1 MKKMDIRVKR
11 TYQMLNDA
19 LASLLK
25 EKSFEDLTVLEICD
39 AAGVHRATFYK
50 HFVDKYDFL
59 NTCFRMKIDELGFEN
74 MEHSITPDGMR
85 KNITRILYKVLLFV
99 EANKGFLF
107 AVSTDKSAS
116 SFNDILTTAIASLIE
131 EKINSN
137 PLLADSLDHQVPMIA
152 NYYAGAVVGL
162 IKWWA
167 KTDAPCT
174 VQDFLEFVQP
184 KVREFCNYF
193 KPYFPRRSEAV

>member
-19 LASLLK
+19 LARLVN

-59 NTCFRMKIDELGFEN
+59 NTCFKMKIDELGFDK
-74 MEHSITPDGMR
+74 MEHSFTPDTMR
-85 KNITRILYKVLLFV
+85 KNITRIIYKVLLFM
-99 EANKGFLF
+99 EENKDFLA
-107 AVSTDKSAS
+107 AVSTDKAAS
-116 SFNDILTTAIASLIE
+116 SFNDILTTAIASFIE
-131 EKINSN
+131 DKIKAN
-137 PLLADSLDHQVPMIA
+137 PILTDGLAHHVPMIA
-152 NYYAGAVVGL
+152 NYYAGGIVGL

-167 KTDAPCT
+167 KADSPCT

-193 KPYFPRRSEAV
+193 KPYFPKKVVNE